1 MRKILILV
9 GIMVIML
16 TGCTNAKHDSELILE
31 DTLDVSVGET
41 SIDTSESESTSCDS
55 IYEPEN
61 TFIVVYVCG
70 AVVKAG
76 VYELAADSRV
86 NDAVLAAGGFA
97 ENADETFVNLAAPV
111 SDGTKIL
118 IPTKE
123 EVESG
128 TVAAE
133 SIDNTESTD
142 GGPGL
147 ININTA
153 SKEELKTLPGIGD
166 GIAGKIIDYRE
177 KSGSFK
183 TIEDI
188 MKVSGIKDKLFSKI
202 KDMITV

>member
-9 GIMVIML
+9 CVIVIML
-16 TGCTNAKHDSELILE
+16 TGCTNAEYGSELVLE
-31 DTLDVSVGET
+31 DTLDVSADET
-41 SIDTSESESTSCDS
+41 SIDNSSSESASFNSVC
-55 IYEPEN
+55 EPEK

-76 VYELAADSRV
+76 VYELPADSRV

-97 ENADETFVNLAAPV
+97 DNADETYVNLAAPV
-111 SDGTKIL
+111 SDGTQIL

-123 EVESG
+123 EVEKG
-128 TVAAE
+128 LVAAE

-142 GGPGL
+142 KAPGL
-147 ININTA
+147 VNINTA

-202 KDMITV
+202 KDKITV